1 MRSSKMLWIRRT
13 AIALLLGISALP
25 AMAAG
30 MSLPEYRQQ
39 LSELAAKVNELDA
52 APGNAG
58 ILVASLPASQ
68 VVTTP
73 TGEIT
78 VNYQHLK
85 DDLAT
90 FSTSDAAKRGALLA
104 QLKTYVA
111 LLSSEADAYD
121 SGGDEL
127 KDNRQKLG
135 EIFRRHE
142 FRNVHGPTTQDALV
156 AKIYRWLARMLGKL
170 HGPGQGTYKF
180 FQALVWVLI
189 GGAMLV
195 LILWTVRR
203 LTREGEEGPAREII
217 PFAPSARNWRSW
229 LSEAREFAAR
239 QDWRNAIHLAYW
251 AGISF
256 LESGGAWKPN
266 RARTPREY
274 LRLLTSRNAKFPPLS
289 RLTRKFEV
297 VWYGNRTAAEADFRE
312 TLAQLE
318 ELGCR

>member
-1 MRSSKMLWIRRT
+1 MRSRKMLRLRRT
-13 AIALLLGISALP
+13 AIALLLGISVLP
-25 AMAAG
+25 AMAAAI
-30 MSLPEYRQQ
+30 PIAEYKQQ
-39 LSELAAKVNELDA
+39 LSDIAAKINDLGA
-52 APGNAG
+52 APGNAA
-58 ILVASLPASQ
+58 LLLTSLPGS
-68 VVTTP
+68 VLVTTP
-73 TGEIT
+73 SGEVN

-90 FSTSDAAKRGALLA
+90 FSTSDGAKRDALLA

-111 LLSSEADAYD
+111 LLSSEADAYEA
-121 SGGDEL
+121 GGDEL
-127 KDNRQKLG
+127 NDNRQKLS
-135 EIFRRHE
+135 EILHRRE
-142 FRNVHGPTTQDALV
+142 FHNVHGPTAQDALV
-156 AKIYRWLARMLGKL
+156 ARIYRWLARMLGKV

-180 FQALVWVLI
+180 FQGVVWVLV

-203 LTREGEEGPAREII
+203 LTRENDEASTREIV

-229 LSEAREFAAR
+229 LSEARDFAAR

-256 LESGGAWKPN
+256 LESNGAWKPN

-274 LRLLTSRNAKFPPLS
+274 LRLLTSRNAKFPSLS

-318 ELGCR
+318 DLGCR

>member
-1 MRSSKMLWIRRT
+1 MLSLRRT
-13 AIALLLGISALP
+13 GLALLLGIFLLP
-25 AMAAG
+25 VMAAG
-30 MSLPEYRQQ
+30 ISISEYRQQ
-39 LSELAAKVNELDA
+39 LSDIAAKVNALDA
-52 APGNAG
+52 APGNAAD
-58 ILVASLPASQ
+58 LLTSLPAT
-68 VVTTP
+68 VTVS
-73 TGEIT
+73 TGTSEIT

-90 FSTSDAAKRGALLA
+90 FSTSDSAKRGALLA
-104 QLKTYVA
+104 QLKKYVG
-111 LLSSEADAYD
+111 LLSSEADAYE
-121 SGGDEL
+121 SAGDEL
-127 KDNRQKLG
+127 NDNRQKLG
-135 EIFRRHE
+135 EILHRRE
-142 FRNVHGPTTQDALV
+142 FRNVHGPSAQDALV

-180 FQALVWVLI
+180 FQGLVWVLI

-195 LILWTVRR
+195 LMLWTVRR
-203 LTREGEEGPAREII
+203 LTREGEETPTREII

-256 LESGGAWKPN
+256 LESSGAWKPN

-297 VWYGNRTAAEADFRE
+297 VWYGNRAAAEADFRE